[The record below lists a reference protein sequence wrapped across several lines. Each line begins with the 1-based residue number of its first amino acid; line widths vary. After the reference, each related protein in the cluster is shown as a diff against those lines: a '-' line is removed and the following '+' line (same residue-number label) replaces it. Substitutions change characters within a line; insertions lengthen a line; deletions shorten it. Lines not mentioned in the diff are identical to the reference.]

1 MEREEERGEKRKCL
15 GGNKGQ
21 RIVKK
26 KMEVKNMKVR
36 KESRLKRGEQGA
48 GKKMEDR
55 EKKKE

>member
-36 KESRLKRGEQGA
+36 KESRLKRGKQGA
-48 GKKMEDR
+48 GKKWKTER
-55 EKKKE
+55 KKKN